1 MERPATTLKSLIF
14 DLYLQPNLLVIG
26 FYLVIVTATFT
37 AQQLLLAAYLDELGH
52 ILISGI
58 ILNAYYIL
66 WLVLGP
72 ICGTLSDLHGRKFL
86 LIAGN
91 WISCIGFF
99 GLIISP
105 EPLFLILMN
114 ATIGVGSA
122 LRVGSII
129 ALWVQHSP
137 QDRVGESLA
146 FNNIL
151 LSIGGIGGG
160 ALGFIMWLTIKE
172 LSFIVFGISLFLTA
186 IPIIFVTD
194 SGDYTPIS
202 FDSVIG
208 VLKEKP
214 QQKFF
219 VTRPIIQISIH
230 WVAFSTIISFS
241 TYIFPI
247 LEEVQR
253 QGLWEQIPNEIPL
266 PLLLIILIASITSV
280 FGGLIIWGRISDA
293 WSRKFVL
300 IVGFLGSGFLLLLL
314 GFLVSP
320 ISNLVHIIEGLINGE
335 IFSYLILGI
344 LLLSIFTAISLI
356 PTPMAWI
363 TDKVGQEDLAKAM
376 SLRNLSIG
384 IGTIIGLF
392 LGGFILGSFGI
403 GGLLLVILMLLII
416 SAIILL

>member
-1 MERPATTLKSLIF
+1 MVRPITTLKSLIF
-14 DLYLQPNLLVIG
+14 DLYLEPSLLVIG
-26 FYLVIVTATFT
+26 FYIIIVTATFT

-52 ILISGI
+52 IMISGI

-86 LIAGN
+86 MIAAN
-91 WISCIGFF
+91 WISCVGFF
-99 GLIISP
+99 GLIINP
-105 EPLFLILMN
+105 EPIFLILMN
-114 ATIGVGSA
+114 ATIGIGSA
-122 LRVGSII
+122 LRVGSVV

-151 LSIGGIGGG
+151 LSIGGIGGAG
-160 ALGFIMWLTIKE
+160 LGFIMWLTIKQ
-172 LSFIVFGISLFLTA
+172 LSFLIFGISLFLTA

-194 SGDYTPIS
+194 SGDYTPFS

-208 VLKEKP
+208 VLKEKS
-214 QQKFF
+214 QQRFF

-247 LEEVQR
+247 LEEI
-253 QGLWEQIPNEIPL
+253 QGLWEQIPTEIPL
-266 PLLLIILIASITSV
+266 PLLLIILLASVTSI

-293 WSRKFVL
+293 WSRKPVL
-300 IVGFLGSGFLLLLL
+300 IIGFAGCGSLLILL
-314 GFLVSP
+314 GISLSP
-320 ISNLVHIIEGLINGE
+320 ISNLVQLIEGLINGE
-335 IFSYLILGI
+335 FFSYVIIGI

-363 TDKVGQEDLAKAM
+363 SDMVGQEDLAKAM
-376 SLRNLSIG
+376 SLRQVSIG
-384 IGTIIGLF
+384 IGTVIGLF
-392 LGGFILGSFGI
+392 LGGFILGSYGI
-403 GGLLLVILMLLII
+403 SGLLLVILIFLII